1 MMRLLRA
8 AKRARRMGKAQQT
21 VPQKMAARLLRQ
33 EMAQEQKHRR
43 HPQKRR
49 VRRQPLRQT
58 RPETMT
64 WLTAQIQKTKTQD
77 SQIEKKEDNT
87 METMNVKDFYFDLP
101 QELIAQ
107 DPLEDRSSSR
117 LLVLDKNTGETEH
130 RHFRDI
136 TGYLRPGDCLVINN
150 TKVIPARLFGV
161 KEDTQAKIEV
171 LLLKRRENDI
181 WETLVKP
188 GKKCKPGTVIVFGEG
203 LLKGT
208 VIDVVDE
215 GNRLIQF
222 SYEGIFEEI
231 LDQLG
236 QMPLPPYITHQLKDK
251 NRYQTVYAEH
261 DGSAAAPTAG
271 LHFTKELLAQIE
283 DMGVKIAHV
292 TLHVGLGTFRPVKV
306 ENVLEHHMHSEF
318 YMVEESEAKKINDTK
333 AAGGRVICV
342 GTTSCRTIE
351 SAAGEDGILKA
362 GSGWT
367 DIFIYPGYKFKI
379 LDCLITNFHLPES
392 TLVMLVS
399 ALAGREHVL
408 HAYDEAIK
416 ERYRFFSFGDAMFI
430 HD

>member
-1 MMRLLRA
+1 
-8 AKRARRMGKAQQT
+8 
-21 VPQKMAARLLRQ
+21 
-33 EMAQEQKHRR
+33 
-43 HPQKRR
+43 
-49 VRRQPLRQT
+49 
-58 RPETMT
+58 
-64 WLTAQIQKTKTQD
+64 
-77 SQIEKKEDNT
+77 
-87 METMNVKDFYFDLP
+87 MNVSDFNFELP

-117 LLVLDKNTGETEH
+117 LLVLDKTDGTLEH
-130 RHFRDI
+130 RRFPDI
-136 TGYLRPGDCLVINN
+136 LSYLKEGDCLVIND

-171 LLLKRRENDI
+171 LLLKRMEQHV

-188 GKKCKPGTVIVFGEG
+188 GKKAKPGTVISFGDG
-203 LLKGT
+203 RLKGT
-208 VIDVVDE
+208 VMDVVEE
-215 GNRLIQF
+215 GNRLIRF

-231 LDQLG
+231 LDRLG

-251 NRYQTVYAEH
+251 NRYQTVYAKHE
-261 DGSAAAPTAG
+261 GSAAAPTAG
-271 LHFTKELLAQIE
+271 LHFTKELLEQIE
-283 DMGVKIAHV
+283 GMGVAIARV

-306 ENVLEHHMHSEF
+306 ENILDHHMHSEF
-318 YMVEESEAKKINDTK
+318 YMVNEEEAKKINDAK
-333 AAGGRVICV
+333 KKGGRIICV

-351 SAAGEDGILKA
+351 SAAKEDGTVKA

-367 DIFIYPGYKFKI
+367 EIFIYPGYQFNV

-408 HAYDEAIK
+408 NAYQEAIR

-430 HD
+430 H